1 MRILELSV
9 TLTPKAPTVV
19 LYLKAFAA
27 DGLALVCV
35 TVSKKIP

>member
-9 TLTPKAPTVV
+9 ILTPNPLTVV
-19 LYLKAFAA
+19 LYLTAFAA